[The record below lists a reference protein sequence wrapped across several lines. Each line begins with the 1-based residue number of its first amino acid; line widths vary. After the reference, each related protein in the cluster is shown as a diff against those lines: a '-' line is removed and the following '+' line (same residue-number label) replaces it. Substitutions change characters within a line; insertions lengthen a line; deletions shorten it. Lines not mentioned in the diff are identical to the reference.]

1 MGRDACREA
10 HLKNDKSRS
19 SARRRK
25 GVLPA
30 RFFILFSWGLQLS
43 WCLAAEADTPRGRP
57 ADLEPRATGL

>member
-10 HLKNDKSRS
+10 HLKSDKSRS

-30 RFFILFSWGLQLS
+30 RFFYIVFLGLSAQLVLG
-43 WCLAAEADTPRGRP
+43 CRGRRP
-57 ADLEPRATGL
+57 AGPAG